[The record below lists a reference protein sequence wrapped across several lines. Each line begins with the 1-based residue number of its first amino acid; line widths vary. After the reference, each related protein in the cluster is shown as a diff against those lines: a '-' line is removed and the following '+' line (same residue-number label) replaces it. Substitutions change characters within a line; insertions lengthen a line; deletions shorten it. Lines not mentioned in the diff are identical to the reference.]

1 VTERAGTGAR
11 PLHPFL
17 FAAFPV
23 LFLYAQNVRYAVTWS
38 DVVGP
43 LAVVLLGTGLV
54 LLVAWMSLGRRWPA
68 AALATSLLVVLFF
81 SYGPVYRS
89 IEGYTLFG
97 ARLARHSL
105 LLPLWTVLA
114 AAGVVAVVR
123 VRGQIST
130 LTSGL
135 NLVAAGL
142 VLVNLATIAF
152 NEAAA
157 RQNAPVPSVAAALHP
172 GSRRP
177 DIYYIV
183 FEEYAGE
190 RPLRDDFGY
199 DNLPF
204 LSELERRGFFV
215 GHQSFTNYPRTSL
228 SLASSLNMQYLDQV
242 ERETGGAGPER
253 VLVPPIRS
261 PRVVALL
268 KSVGYRYV
276 NVGSWYTPTSSSPEA
291 DLNVRYSGL
300 SEFDS
305 ALYENTALWPIGGKL
320 GLFRDA
326 LDFRRREY
334 QRVLFQFRQLA
345 RMSGVGS
352 PKFVFAHIICPH
364 DPYVFDR
371 RGHYVP
377 KEAQRGRRD
386 VRNYT
391 DQLTYLNTLIL
402 NLAEKLLS
410 VPEDRRPVMVL
421 QADEGPFP
429 GAPTSWLKR
438 RPSIL
443 ERKFLILNSYYLP
456 PGGRPMPVPYPSISP
471 VNTFRLVLDRYLG
484 ADLPLLPDRAFVFQ
498 NLKHLYTFSE
508 VTDEVKSLAGAG

>member
-1 VTERAGTGAR
+1 
-11 PLHPFL
+11 
-17 FAAFPV
+17 
-23 LFLYAQNVRYAVTWS
+23 
-38 DVVGP
+38 
-43 LAVVLLGTGLV
+43 
-54 LLVAWMSLGRRWPA
+54 
-68 AALATSLLVVLFF
+68 
-81 SYGPVYRS
+81 
-89 IEGYTLFG
+89 
-97 ARLARHSL
+97 
-105 LLPLWTVLA
+105 
-114 AAGVVAVVR
+114 
-123 VRGQIST
+123 
-130 LTSGL
+130 
-135 NLVAAGL
+135 
-142 VLVNLATIAF
+142 VLVNVATIGI
-152 NEAAA
+152 NEGAA
-157 RQNAPVPSVAAALHP
+157 RRQAPLASLSATLHP

-177 DIYYIV
+177 DIYYLV

-199 DNLPF
+199 DNGPF

-253 VLVPPIRS
+253 LTVPLIRS
-261 PRVVALL
+261 PQIVGLL

-291 DLNVRYSGL
+291 DEDIRYGGL

-305 ALYENTALWPIGGKL
+305 ALYAMTALWPVGGKL
-320 GLFRDA
+320 GFLEND
-326 LDFRRREY
+326 LDLRRREY

-345 RMSGVGS
+345 NMAGRGG

-371 RGHYVP
+371 HGDYVP
-377 KEAQRGRRD
+377 KGAQHGRRD
-386 VRNYT
+386 TRDYD

-402 NLAEKLLS
+402 NLAQTLLS
-410 VPEDRRPVMVL
+410 VPEDRRPVIVL

-429 GAPTSWLKR
+429 GAPTTWVHR
-438 RPSIL
+438 RPEAL

-456 PGGRPMPVPYPSISP
+456 PGGRASPAAYPTISP

-498 NLKHLYTFSE
+498 GLKRLYTFSD
-508 VTDEVKSLAGAG
+508 VTDQVEALATGR